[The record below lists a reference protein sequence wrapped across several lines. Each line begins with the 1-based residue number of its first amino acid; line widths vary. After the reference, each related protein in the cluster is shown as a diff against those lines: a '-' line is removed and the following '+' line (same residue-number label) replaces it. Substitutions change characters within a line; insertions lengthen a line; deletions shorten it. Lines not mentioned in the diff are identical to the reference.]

1 MRFDEILPINPLYPP
16 ILGDFI
22 NLGGD
27 TPRPPIGRILHLF
40 FSGLYRI
47 DGALLKML
55 ELVCEENNNIVT
67 DTALLGF
74 RCRSFYDIVQTI
86 STHHRNNKG

>member
-16 ILGDFI
+16 ILGDFFK
-22 NLGGD
+22 LGD
-27 TPRPPIGRILHLF
+27 TPRPPAGRILHLL
-40 FSGLYRI
+40 FSGPYRI

-55 ELVCEENNNIVT
+55 ELVCEEINNIVT
-67 DTALLGF
+67 DTALLSF
-74 RCRSFYDIVQTI
+74 RCRSFFEIVQTI